1 MKARALFL
9 CLVLCLFGVAVCFA
23 QDAFTGTWKLN
34 EAKSKIGPGMAKIG
48 RQTQARRVAILS
60 ARP

>member
-1 MKARALFL
+1 MKARVLFL

-34 EAKSKIGPGMAKIG
+34 EAKSKQYHGWPKVIP
-48 RQTQARRVAILS
+48 RTHLRRRFETVS
-60 ARP
+60 K